1 MDEKSV
7 TMEVNEKD
15 MATMPVFVH
24 EYDCARLERI
34 IKMLI
39 LIIILLCG
47 YIAYDKYQDSLYD
60 YSDITVDSM
69 DGSNAS
75 YMGDGASGIINN
87 GQSGSQEE
95 DQKE

>member
-1 MDEKSV
+1 
-7 TMEVNEKD
+7 MERETNEKD

-34 IKMLI
+34 IKMLV
-39 LIIILLCG
+39 LVIILLFG
-47 YIAYDKYQDSLYD
+47 YIAYNKYQDSLYD

-69 DGSNAS
+69 DGSNAA

-95 DQKE
+95 NKEEKE